1 MKIKKYI
8 LISSF
13 SALLLLS
20 IIPVHS
26 SQPNNKIS
34 NALAEAIK
42 MKGLGSQFTVWIYLT
57 DKGTDNRP
65 EIQRLEESLPL
76 KVLKRRLRRGD
87 RGRLTDIYDLPLK
100 KRYVL
105 KLQSCVDQIRQR
117 SRWLNAVSAEIR
129 GTQLEKLS
137 GLPFVRRMDT
147 VKSFIYRDPEIREGI
162 ETTATS
168 REARGHSMDYGPAF
182 NQLDLI
188 NVPPLHDMGY
198 SGKGVLICMLDTG
211 FNNLDHKALA
221 HLDIQATRDFVNNDF
236 NVDDEPNQMGVGNH
250 GTNTLGTIA
259 GFWPGE
265 LIGPAYGAGFILG
278 KTENTEWERH
288 IEEDHWVAAAEW
300 AEQLGADIISS
311 SLGYR
316 EEFTHGE
323 AGYSAENMDGRT
335 AVVTLGANI
344 AAAKGVLIVN
354 SAGNEGR
361 EAGLANTIIA
371 PSDSPDVLA
380 AGAVDPSGRRT
391 DFSSYGP
398 SSDGRIKP
406 DVMAQGSQVYT
417 AAADS
422 LDGFVS
428 VAGTSF
434 SCPLTAGA
442 AALVLEAN
450 PTWSNRDIM
459 TALKNTAAGASNPDN
474 EMGWGI
480 IDAYKA
486 AHYTVKGI
494 YPPRAFA
501 VETIENN
508 YAFFTQFVDRLT
520 WRDEARNSGR
530 ISGYRIYERPIAGP
544 DTSFALI
551 AEVGPDN
558 HSFDRRGRLSD
569 EAYLYKII
577 SIGASG
583 EESDPDYA
591 RR

>member
-1 MKIKKYI
+1 MQIKRAI
-8 LISSF
+8 LIF
-13 SALLLLS
+13 LGSALLLLS
-20 IIPVHS
+20 FIPAHP
-26 SQPNNKIS
+26 SQPNAKIS
-34 NALAEAIK
+34 DALARAVQIR
-42 MKGLGSQFTVWIYLT
+42 GLESQFTVWIYLT
-57 DKGTDNRP
+57 DKGTDIRADVL
-65 EIQRLEESLPL
+65 RLEESIPL
-76 KVLKRRLRRGD
+76 KVMKRRLRQDD
-87 RGRLTDIYDLPLK
+87 RRRLSDIYDLPLK
-100 KRYVL
+100 ERYVI
-105 KLQSCVDQIRQR
+105 KLMPYVDRIRQR
-117 SRWLNAVSAEIR
+117 SRWLNAVSAEVR
-129 GTQLEKLS
+129 GTSLEKIS
-137 GLPFVRRMDT
+137 ELPFISRLDT
-147 VKSFIYRDPEIREGI
+147 VKTFVYRDPEIWQNI
-162 ETTATS
+162 NISDLSHA
-168 REARGHSMDYGPAF
+168 ARGHAMDYGPSF
-182 NQLDLI
+182 NQLDQI
-188 NVPPLHDMGY
+188 NIPALHDMGY
-198 SGKGVLICMLDTG
+198 SGKGILICMLDTG
-211 FNNLDHKALA
+211 FNNLDHKAFS
-221 HLDIQATRDFVNNDF
+221 HLDIRATWDFVNDDS
-236 NVDDEPNQMGVGNH
+236 NVDDEPNQMGIGNH
-250 GTNTLGTIA
+250 GTNTLGTIG

-300 AEQLGADIISS
+300 AELLGADIISS

-323 AGYSAENMDGRT
+323 SGYEAEDMNGRT

-361 EAGLANTIIA
+361 ETGLANTIIA
-371 PSDSPDVLA
+371 PADSQDVLA

-406 DVMAQGSQVYT
+406 DVMAQGSLVYT

-422 LDGFVS
+422 PDGFVS

-434 SCPLTAGA
+434 SCPLASGA

-459 TALKNTAAGASNPDN
+459 AALKNTAAGADHPDN

-480 IDAYKA
+480 LDAYRA
-486 AHYTVKGI
+486 AHYTVKNI
-494 YPPRAFA
+494 HPPRSFA
-501 VETIENN
+501 VESLENN
-508 YAFFTQFVDRLT
+508 YVFFTQFIDRLT
-520 WRDEARNSGR
+520 WQHEVRNNGR
-530 ISGYRIYERPIAGP
+530 ISGYRIYERALGRAAA
-544 DTSFALI
+544 SFTLI
-551 AEVGPDN
+551 AELDADAL
-558 HSFDRRGRLSD
+558 FFERRGRLSD

-577 SIGASG
+577 SIGAAG